1 MQTSQTT
8 VLLIDAGEVVELL
21 VDMEYSKKGGKLDRR
36 PDANRQ
42 YFTLGRSIANH
53 TYFIFPRRTPFS
65 VSIQVLVTGYGGFL
79 GKAICRRL
87 LQQGHSVRGIA
98 RGLYPDMA
106 TLGVVCLRASITD
119 ESACDRVCR
128 GVQAIIHTAALAGV
142 WGKAADFEQANVQST
157 DSLLKAALKNG
168 VQTFVYTSSP
178 SVTFDGSPQRNM
190 DESAPYPARWLCHYP
205 RTKAIA
211 ERHALDSNSSQL
223 ATCALRPHLIWGPG
237 DPHLIPRVIERCR
250 QGRLM
255 RVGDGKNLIDTVH
268 VDAAA
273 EAHCLALER
282 LIDRD
287 PSVEGRPFFITD
299 GQPIECWQWITEILK
314 LAKLSPPSGSISL
327 ANAYRIGAILEGL
340 YTVLRRRTEPP
351 MTRFV
356 AKQLG
361 VDHYFNI
368 ESAKTRL
375 GYKPITNRTE
385 LMQQITI
392 Q

>member
-1 MQTSQTT
+1 MSKAKPIEATIQTSQTT
-8 VLLIDAGEVVELL
+8 VLLIDTGEVVGLL
-21 VDMEYSKKGGKLDRR
+21 VDMGYSKKGGGLDRR

-42 YFTLGRSIANH
+42 YFTLGRPIANH

-79 GKAICRRL
+79 GKAICKRL
-87 LQQGHSVRGIA
+87 LQRGYSVRGIA
-98 RGLYPDMA
+98 RGSYPEM
-106 TLGVVCLRASITD
+106 
-119 ESACDRVCR
+119 
-128 GVQAIIHTAALAGV
+128 AAL
-142 WGKAADFEQANVQST
+142 ERANVHAT
-157 DSLLKAALKNG
+157 DALLKVATKNG

-190 DESAPYPARWLCHYP
+190 DESAPYPTRWLCHYP
-205 RTKAIA
+205 RTKAVG
-211 ERHALDSNSSQL
+211 ERHTLDCNSSQL

-287 PSVEGRPFFITD
+287 SSVTGRPFFLTD
-299 GQPIECWQWITEILK
+299 GQPIECWQWITEILN
-314 LAKLSPPSGSISL
+314 LAKISPPSRSISL
-327 ANAYRIGAILEGL
+327 AKAYRIGAILEGL
-340 YTVLRRRTEPP
+340 YTVLGKRAEPP

-368 ESAKTRL
+368 ESAKMRL
-375 GYKPITNRTE
+375 GYKPLSNRTE
-385 LMQQITI
+385 LLQQISI

>member
-1 MQTSQTT
+1 
-8 VLLIDAGEVVELL
+8 
-21 VDMEYSKKGGKLDRR
+21 MEHSKKGGELDRR
-36 PDANRQ
+36 ANTNRQ

-53 TYFIFPRRTPFS
+53 TYFIFPRRTSFS

-79 GKAICRRL
+79 GKAICRQLIQR
-87 LQQGHSVRGIA
+87 GYSVRGIA
-98 RGLYPDMA
+98 RGTYPDMA
-106 TLGVVCLRASITD
+106 ALGVDCVQASVTD
-119 ESACDRVCR
+119 KTACDQACR
-128 GVQAIIHTAALAGV
+128 GVKAVVHTAALAGV
-142 WGKAADFEQANVQST
+142 WGKAIDFERANIHATDFLLQAAS
-157 DSLLKAALKNG
+157 KND

-190 DESAPYPARWLCHYP
+190 DESAPYPSRWLCHYP
-205 RTKAIA
+205 RTKAIG
-211 ERHALDSNSSQL
+211 ERHVLESNSSL
-223 ATCALRPHLIWGPG
+223 MATCALRPHLIWGPG

-268 VDAAA
+268 VEAAA

-282 LIDRD
+282 LMDRD
-287 PSVEGRPFFITD
+287 QMVLGRPFFITD
-299 GQPIECWQWITEILK
+299 GQPVECWKWIADILS
-314 LAKLSPPSGSISL
+314 LAKLTPPIRSISL
-327 ANAYRIGAILEGL
+327 ANAYRIGALLEGL
-340 YTVLRRRTEPP
+340 YTIMGKRVEPP

-368 ESAKTRL
+368 DSAKTRL
-375 GYKPITNRTE
+375 DYKPITNRAE
-385 LMQQITI
+385 LLQQISI

>member
-1 MQTSQTT
+1 
-8 VLLIDAGEVVELL
+8 
-21 VDMEYSKKGGKLDRR
+21 
-36 PDANRQ
+36 
-42 YFTLGRSIANH
+42 
-53 TYFIFPRRTPFS
+53 
-65 VSIQVLVTGYGGFL
+65 
-79 GKAICRRL
+79 
-87 LQQGHSVRGIA
+87 
-98 RGLYPDMA
+98 MA
-106 TLGVVCLRASITD
+106 ALGVDCLQASMTD
-119 ESACDRVCR
+119 ESACDQACR
-128 GVQAIIHTAALAGV
+128 DVQAIIHTAALAGV
-142 WGKAADFEQANVQST
+142 WGKAFDFEQANVHST
-157 DSLLKAALKNG
+157 DALLRAASRHG
-168 VQTFVYTSSP
+168 VRTFVYTSSP

-190 DESAPYPARWLCHYP
+190 DESAPYPTRWLCHYP
-205 RTKAIA
+205 RTKAIG
-211 ERHALDSNSSQL
+211 EQHALESNSSQL

-282 LIDRD
+282 LIDHD
-287 PSVEGRPFFITD
+287 STVEGRPFFVTD
-299 GQPIECWQWITEILK
+299 GQPIECWQWIADILSI
-314 LAKLSPPSGSISL
+314 AKLTPPRRSISL

-340 YTVLRRRTEPP
+340 YTLSRKRTEPP

-368 ESAKTRL
+368 ESAKMRL
-375 GYKPITNRTE
+375 GYQPITNRTQ
-385 LMQQITI
+385 LLQQITI

>member
-1 MQTSQTT
+1 
-8 VLLIDAGEVVELL
+8 
-21 VDMEYSKKGGKLDRR
+21 MEYSKKGGELDRR

-42 YFTLGRSIANH
+42 YFTLGRPIANH

-87 LQQGHSVRGIA
+87 LQRGYTVRGIA
-98 RGLYPDMA
+98 RGLYPDMSA
-106 TLGVVCLRASITD
+106 LGVDCLRASVTD
-119 ESACDRVCR
+119 ESACDQACN

-142 WGKAADFEQANVQST
+142 WGKAIDFERANVHST
-157 DSLLKAALKNG
+157 DALLRAASKNG
-168 VQTFVYTSSP
+168 VRTLVYTSSP

-205 RTKAIA
+205 RTKAIG
-211 ERHALDSNSSQL
+211 EQRALDYNSSQL

-287 PSVEGRPFFITD
+287 SSVMGRPFFITD
-299 GQPIECWQWITEILK
+299 GQPIECWQWITEILA
-314 LAKLSPPSGSISL
+314 LAKLTPPNRSISL
-327 ANAYRIGAILEGL
+327 ANAYRIGGILEGL
-340 YTVLRRRTEPP
+340 YTVLGKRTEPP

-375 GYKPITNRTE
+375 GYKTLTNRTE
-385 LMQQITI
+385 LLQQITI